1 MTRRLIVSYLIITV
15 FVLAVL
21 EIPLG
26 IFMAQ
31 LQRER
36 LESDLQRDAL
46 VLATIYE
53 DALDSGAPFSPEPAS
68 DYATQTGGRVV
79 VVDANGISIVD
90 TGNVVDRDFST
101 RPEIAAALTGQT
113 PAPDTRN
120 SQTLGRQI
128 LFVAVPVASGGEVHG
143 AVRITF
149 DPEEVNAL
157 VRRYWWGLTAMGA
170 VVLAAVAIVGWIIAR
185 SVTRPLLDM
194 RRAAI
199 AAGGG
204 DLSVRID
211 PGEAPEEVH
220 DVAEAFNAMTSRLA
234 DLIERQRR
242 FVGDASHELRTPL
255 TALRLRLENL
265 EGSVTSEDRKEVE
278 AALAETERLSTLVDQ
293 LLTIARSEST
303 ERSTRP
309 LDLAEAVTERVA
321 LWQAVAEE
329 SGVELLIDVRARPTV
344 VAVERLVE
352 HVIDN
357 LVSNA
362 ISVSDRGMQVVIG
375 VDESDEGGLL
385 WVIDEGP
392 GMPAEDRE
400 RAFDR
405 FWRGDHQRPGTGL
418 GLAIVHDLV
427 TASGGT
433 VVLEESA
440 RGGVAAKVALPA
452 DAVPLPGSAGAD
464 ASGDQRSRVHR
475 IH

>member
-1 MTRRLIVSYLIITV
+1 MTRRLIFSYLIITV

-26 IFMAQ
+26 VFMSS

-53 DALDSGAPFSPEPAS
+53 DALDNGTAFNDQPAV
-68 DYATQTGGRVV
+68 DYADQTGGRVV
-79 VVDANGISIVD
+79 VVDADGISIID
-90 TGNVVDRDFST
+90 TGNVTDRDFST
-101 RPEIAAALTGQT
+101 RPEIAAALAGQT

-120 SQTLGRQI
+120 SVTLGRQI
-128 LFVAVPVASGGEVHG
+128 LYVAVPVASGGTVHG

-149 DPEEVNAL
+149 DPEELYDL
-157 VRRYWWGLTAMGA
+157 VRGYWWGLVAVGA
-170 VVLAAVAIVGWIIAR
+170 VVLSAVAIVGWIIAR
-185 SVTRPLLDM
+185 SVTRPLLDV
-194 RRAAI
+194 RHAAL
-199 AAGGG
+199 AAGAG
-204 DLSVRID
+204 DLTVRID
-211 PGEAPEEVH
+211 PGEGPEEIH
-220 DVAEAFNAMTSRLA
+220 DVAEAFNTMTGRLS
-234 DLIERQRR
+234 DLIDRQRR

-265 EGSVTSEDRKEVE
+265 EGSVSSEDRREVE

-293 LLTIARSEST
+293 LLTIARSEAV
-303 ERSTRP
+303 ERRPRP
-309 LDLAEAVTERVA
+309 LDLADAVTERTS
-321 LWQAVAEE
+321 LWQAVGEE
-329 SGVELLIDVRARPTV
+329 SGVQLVVDVRARPTAM
-344 VAVERLVE
+344 AVDRLVE

-362 ISVSDRGMQVVIG
+362 ISVSDDGTQVVVG
-375 VDESDEGGLL
+375 VDESGDEALL

-392 GMPAEDRE
+392 GLPAEDRD

-405 FWRGDHQRPGTGL
+405 FWRGDHSRPGTGL

-433 VVLEESA
+433 VVLEESS
-440 RGGVAAKVALPA
+440 RGGVAAKVALPKA
-452 DAVPLPGSAGAD
+452 ASAGDSVAPPLTR
-464 ASGDQRSRVHR
+464 G
-475 IH
+475 